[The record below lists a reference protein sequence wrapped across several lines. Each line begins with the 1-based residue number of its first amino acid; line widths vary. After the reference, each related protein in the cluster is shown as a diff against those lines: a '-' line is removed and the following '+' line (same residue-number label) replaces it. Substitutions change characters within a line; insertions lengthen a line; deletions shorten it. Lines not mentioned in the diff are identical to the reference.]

1 VCRYWKIGPKRRYVA
16 RLQDMRSLRDLLSYH
31 MDDLDSIIEA
41 VRAKGP
47 VNKKEFSTLVTQA
60 VKGKPMSKEEVAL
73 LFRVF
78 DANKNAV
85 LELSELMKLEE
96 LHDSL

>member
-1 VCRYWKIGPKRRYVA
+1 
-16 RLQDMRSLRDLLSYH
+16 

-47 VNKKEFSTLVTQA
+47 VNKKEFSALVTQA

-96 LHDSL
+96 LHDSLGDSDHMGHHLDRS

>member
-1 VCRYWKIGPKRRYVA
+1 
-16 RLQDMRSLRDLLSYH
+16 
-31 MDDLDSIIEA
+31 
-41 VRAKGP
+41 
-47 VNKKEFSTLVTQA
+47 
-60 VKGKPMSKEEVAL
+60 MSKEEIAL

-96 LHDSL
+96 LHDSLGGGGGGGDQMGHHLDRT